1 MITTILID
9 IDNTLLDFD
18 KCAALSIEAG
28 FREYGLTFSE
38 NVLDTFT
45 RINNELWSEIEKRTM
60 TKQELYDVRW
70 KRIFEALNITADGVK
85 FEATFRKNLFESAA
99 TVDGAYELLEY
110 LAPRYTVCAA
120 SNGPEREQ
128 NNRLKKAKMTGF
140 LDYVFTSEGMGAPKP
155 EKAFFDGCFSLLGG
169 VNRTEAVLIGDSQTA
184 DIDGGRA
191 YGITTVWY
199 NHKGSTEPSRAD
211 YTAAKLT
218 DVIDVLEKISETEQ
232 RKEGEKCGCI

>member
-28 FREYGLTFSE
+28 FREYGLTFSDKVIE
-38 NVLDTFT
+38 TFT
-45 RINNELWSEIEKRTM
+45 RINDELWAEIEKQTM
-60 TKQELYDVRW
+60 TKQDLYDVRW
-70 KRIFEALNITADGVK
+70 KKIFEALNIAADGRE
-85 FEATFRKNLFESAA
+85 FEKTFRKNLSESAA
-99 TVDGAYELLEY
+99 AVDGAYELLEY
-110 LAPRYTVCAA
+110 LAERYTVCAA

-128 NNRLKKAKMTGF
+128 ANRLKKAKMTEF

-155 EKAFFDGCFSLLGG
+155 EKAFFDGCFSALSC
-169 VNRTEAVLIGDSQTA
+169 VKCAETVLIGDSQTA
-184 DIDGGRA
+184 DIDGGKA

-199 NHKGSTEPSRAD
+199 NHKGSAEPSRAD
-211 YTAAKLT
+211 YTATKLT
-218 DVIDVLEKISETEQ
+218 DVMDVLEKIQRSER